1 MKNRP
6 GSEISLSL
14 TGIGYMCVG
23 TVKFKF
29 IGGVGMSGTVGMS
42 YVGVVLSVPGVTKI
56 KTCST

>member
-1 MKNRP
+1 
-6 GSEISLSL
+6 
-14 TGIGYMCVG
+14 MCVG